1 MRFTWRP
8 TLSLPLSLTVSLAV
22 TLLVAGLP
30 AALAQSAA
38 DWETLR
44 PAEEFTVLMPA
55 GSTNEAGEYSY
66 HQRILKTHLFLSTSK
81 SGPVM
86 AVVTMIGIKSNPA
99 LYSEAQRLNSYVDAF
114 KSWFPQKIR
123 GTDAIG
129 KLTVAGD
136 KTLNGHAG
144 REYRVTIAELNGTAR
159 VFVTRKRFYAIV
171 VLNTKKDDAL
181 QEKFLGSFVLPEK
194 SAEVQVNVAA
204 KPEDQELPATPAG
217 SQPSPAKAGDR
228 ANPDAGAGDTA
239 SKPAETTGGADAQS
253 SKKAPISGGVLN
265 GKALSLPAPEY
276 PAIARSAKASG
287 TVMVKVTIDEYGNVA
302 EANAVSGHPLL
313 RAAAVAAAREAK
325 FSPTLLMGEP
335 MKVVGVLTYNF
346 VP

>member
-1 MRFTWRP
+1 MRFNWP
-8 TLSLPLSLTVSLAV
+8 QSLSLPLSLPLSLTVSIAF

-30 AALAQSAA
+30 DALAQSAGG
-38 DWETLR
+38 WETLR
-44 PAEEFTVLMPA
+44 PAEEFTVLMPP

-99 LYSEAQRLNSYVDAF
+99 LYTEAQRLNSYVDAF

-123 GTDAIG
+123 GNDAIG

-136 KTLNGHAG
+136 KTLNGNAG
-144 REYRVTIAELNGTAR
+144 REYRLTIADLNGTAQ

-171 VLNTKKDDAL
+171 ALNTKKDDAL

-194 SAEVQVNVAA
+194 SAEVQANVAA
-204 KPEDQELPATPAG
+204 KSEDQEAPAA
-217 SQPSPAKAGDR
+217 PAKPGDR
-228 ANPDAGAGDTA
+228 AKPDAGAGDTA
-239 SKPAETTGGADAQS
+239 PKPVETTGGADAQS

-276 PAIARSAKASG
+276 PPIAKSAHASG
-287 TVMVKVTIDEYGNVA
+287 TVTVKVTIDEYGNVA

-313 RAAAVAAAREAK
+313 RAAAE
-325 FSPTLLMGEP
+325 
-335 MKVVGVLTYNF
+335 
-346 VP
+346 

>member
-1 MRFTWRP
+1 MRFTRP
-8 TLSLPLSLTVSLAV
+8 QTLSLSLSPPLSLTVSIAF

-38 DWETLR
+38 DWQTLS

-123 GTDAIG
+123 GKDAIG

-144 REYRVTIAELNGTAR
+144 REYRLTIADLNGTAQ

-171 VLNTKKDDAL
+171 ALNTKKDDAL
-181 QEKFLGSFVLPEK
+181 QEKFLSSFVLPEK
-194 SAEVQVNVAA
+194 
-204 KPEDQELPATPAG
+204 
-217 SQPSPAKAGDR
+217 
-228 ANPDAGAGDTA
+228 
-239 SKPAETTGGADAQS
+239 
-253 SKKAPISGGVLN
+253 
-265 GKALSLPAPEY
+265 
-276 PAIARSAKASG
+276 
-287 TVMVKVTIDEYGNVA
+287 
-302 EANAVSGHPLL
+302 
-313 RAAAVAAAREAK
+313 
-325 FSPTLLMGEP
+325 
-335 MKVVGVLTYNF
+335 
-346 VP
+346 

>member
-1 MRFTWRP
+1 MRFNRLK
-8 TLSLPLSLTVSLAV
+8 TLLLTLLPGF

-30 AALAQSAA
+30 AALAQSAP
-38 DWETLR
+38 DWETLK

-55 GSTNEAGEYSY
+55 GSTNEAAEYSY

-86 AVVTMIGIKSNPA
+86 AVATMIGIKSNPA

-114 KSWFPQKIR
+114 RTWFPQKIR
-123 GTDAIG
+123 GKDAIG
-129 KLTVAGD
+129 KLTLAGD

-144 REYRVTIAELNGTAR
+144 REYRVTIADLNGTAQ

-194 SAEVQVNVAA
+194 SAEVQANVAA
-204 KPEDQELPATPAG
+204 KPENQEAPAPPADA
-217 SQPSPAKAGDR
+217 QPSPAKPGDR
-228 ANPDAGAGDTA
+228 TRPDAGTGDTA
-239 SKPAETTGGADAQS
+239 PKPVETTGGADSQS

-287 TVMVKVTIDEYGNVA
+287 TVTVKVTIDEYGNVA

-313 RAAAVAAAREAK
+313 REAAVAAAREAK

-335 MKVVGVLTYNF
+335 MRVVGVLTYNF

>member
-1 MRFTWRP
+1 MQFNRPP
-8 TLSLPLSLTVSLAV
+8 TLSLRLSLTVSLAF
-22 TLLVAGLP
+22 LMFVAGLP
-30 AALAQSAA
+30 AASAQSAA
-38 DWETLR
+38 DWETLS

-86 AVVTMIGIKSNPA
+86 AVVTMIGIKSNLA

-123 GTDAIG
+123 GKDAIG
-129 KLTVAGD
+129 KLIVAGD
-136 KTLNGHAG
+136 KTLNGHSG
-144 REYRVTIAELNGTAR
+144 REYRLTIADLNGIAQ

-171 VLNTKKDDAL
+171 ALNTKKDDAL

-194 SAEVQVNVAA
+194 SAEAQANVAA
-204 KPEDQELPATPAG
+204 KPENQEAPATPADPH
-217 SQPSPAKAGDR
+217 PSPAKAGDR
-228 ANPDAGAGDTA
+228 VKPDAGTGDTA
-239 SKPAETTGGADAQS
+239 PRPVEITGSDSQS

-276 PAIARSAKASG
+276 PSIARSAKASG
-287 TVMVKVTIDEYGNVA
+287 TVTVKVTIDEYGNVA

-313 RAAAVAAAREAK
+313 RAAAEAAAREAK

-346 VP
+346 VAQ